1 MCIDRRI
8 NKQKVGLQVVEYHS
22 AIKGGKSDIY
32 FDMEKPWKHFAKWN
46 KPSVYACVLSRF
58 SCV

>member
-32 FDMEKPWKHFAKWN
+32 FDMEKP
-46 KPSVYACVLSRF
+46 
-58 SCV
+58 